1 MAQRGANL
9 FFDAIEVWCGDRIH
23 KMSIIPSLGFRT
35 LGRPGGKLGSPV
47 RRPAAAA
54 AGENG
59 SSSGMNPTPLPRTV
73 HDVHQSQVSSQSY
86 WNWYLYI
93 THVGL
98 SVISPYVS
106 CRSLSIINHLFHSLT
121 PFVGHT
127 CSINPNFL
135 IFCTC
140 L

>member
-93 THVGL
+93 THVGQSVRLCL
-98 SVISPYVS
+98 SYRSISQT
-106 CRSLSIINHLFHSLT
+106 LFFT
-121 PFVGHT
+121 PSHPLLVT
-127 CSINPNFL
+127 L
-135 IFCTC
+135 AA
-140 L
+140 